1 MAKPEDLRQLAEAVE
16 GQSILGDPPTSVDL
30 EGRALGRRTPLDI
43 AFSQRSRMMQTSE
56 RVPNWWTPGRDVFL
70 WNTVFNND
78 VMSSAIFSTCARLVS
93 TPVFI
98 RPRDKENTKHRRVS
112 MWSEMLLQYY
122 WTEVAFQFAMDWQTQ
137 DNGAFMEIMGA
148 GPPDGPLEATQIPG
162 TNDYIYG
169 TGLRILDS
177 QNCQRTGDP
186 TYPVVY
192 KHKEKNAKGETVV
205 KWYKFH
211 DSRIVFSS
219 QMPST
224 RGDMYSVGFSGASRC
239 IHNTLRLDDIRILE
253 DEVLGVRPA
262 TQLMFGKSLT
272 AEDMEKAF
280 QVAEIKAQ
288 SSDIKKRSGYIVFMG
303 ITGNPELVK
312 AADIEMFDL
321 KKFPEGY
328 SPETHMNIAIN
339 IISMALGFDSRE
351 FWPATVRGA
360 TRADADVQDRKSRAK
375 TAGVWAATIISE
387 LNKKWCPSVALATF
401 DAPDLEQDALRAD
414 VALVRAQQRASD
426 KLQGILPNEIIWQQ
440 MLASGELD
448 EDQYTYCIANA
459 EMIRSQAEIARQDA
473 IDNAN
478 DNTGNDTTGNDTGD
492 ENSDA

>member
-1 MAKPEDLRQLAEAVE
+1 MAKPQDLRELSEAV
-16 GQSILGDPPTSVDL
+16 GNQSILGDPPTSVDL
-30 EGRALGRRTPLDI
+30 EGNALGRRTPLEMM
-43 AFSQRSRMMQTSE
+43 FSSRSKIVPFSD
-56 RVPNWWTPGRDVFL
+56 RVPAWWTPGRDKFL
-70 WNTVFNND
+70 WETVFSND

-98 RPRDKENTKHRRVS
+98 RPRDTENTKHRRIS

-122 WTEVAFQFAMDWQTQ
+122 WTEVGFQFAMDWQTQ

-148 GPPDGPLEATQIPG
+148 GSPDGPLEPTQIPG
-162 TNDYIYG
+162 TNDFIFG

-177 QNCQRTGDP
+177 QMCTRTGDP
-186 TYPVVY
+186 EYPVVY
-192 KHKEKNAKGETVV
+192 KHKEKNAKGEQVV

-211 DSRIVFSS
+211 NTRIIFSS

-224 RGDMYSVGFSGASRC
+224 KGDMYGVGFSGASRC

-262 TQLMFGKSLT
+262 TQMMFGKSLT
-272 AEDMEKAF
+272 ADDMEKAF
-280 QVAEIKAQ
+280 QVAETKAMN
-288 SSDIKKRSGYIVFMG
+288 SDSKKRSSYIVFLG

-312 AADIEMFDL
+312 ASSIEMFDL

-375 TAGVWAATIISE
+375 TAGVWRETIVSE
-387 LNKKWCPSVALATF
+387 LNKKWCPSIAIATF
-401 DAPDLEQDALRAD
+401 DAPDLEEDSLRAN
-414 VALVRAQQRASD
+414 VAKVRAEQRASD
-426 KLQGILPNEIIWQQ
+426 KREGILDNPIIWQQ
-440 MLASGELD
+440 MMASGELD
-448 EDQYTYCIANA
+448 EDQYTYLIANA
-459 EMIRSQAEIARQDA
+459 ESIKSQAEIAREA
-473 IDNAN
+473 TINASN
-478 DNTGNDTTGNDTGD
+478 ESGNATGD
-492 ENSDA
+492 ADEDEDPDV